1 MPETELSVTEV
12 LADLTARGFA
22 ANFHVVGPPAAVLC
36 PACGHRIDP
45 ADADVIELYRFEGES
60 DPGDESVVIAL
71 RCHVCGAEGSLVA
84 AYGMAADG
92 PEADVLA
99 ALVDRR
105 SGRPDPS

>member
-1 MPETELSVTEV
+1 MPPTLQEGDYNQEWVRVLQEMLTE
-12 LADLTARGFA
+12 RGI
-22 ANFHVVGPPAAVLC
+22 PTTP
-36 PACGHRIDP
+36 
-45 ADADVIELYRFEGES
+45 DADIVELYRFEGES

-92 PEADVLA
+92 AEADVLA

-105 SGRPDPS
+105 SGRPEPP